1 MTRRLERTFLGMV
14 MSVAVWLL
22 ERRLIRVIARK
33 EVGS

>member
-1 MTRRLERTFLGMV
+1 MARRLERTVLGLV
-14 MSVAVWLL
+14 MSGAAWLL